1 MSWTLLWEA
10 ATAIGT
16 VAMSAFTY
24 GVIRQNRQQR
34 QDAARPILLLTP
46 FDGVVPASRSDLLW
60 PSSTV
65 SPSENTH
72 SYQILCVLNNVGVGP
87 ALQVRLQ
94 LRFMNR
100 DDYGISRELVPLGA
114 GEARGDTPHPLSLPV
129 TLSSTFNDADFALA
143 AGTGWTM
150 VLEYQDVFG
159 NRFHTLHAS
168 APQLPWVVYGNGP
181 APAGFRPLPKQVM
194 EAHT

>member
-1 MSWTLLWEA
+1 MLWEA

-16 VAMSAFTY
+16 VAMSGFTY

-34 QDAARPILLLTP
+34 QDAARPILVLAP
-46 FDGVVPASRSDLLW
+46 FDGVVPASRSGLLG
-60 PSSTV
+60 PKSTV

-72 SYQILCVLNNVGVGP
+72 SYQIYCALNNVGVGP
-87 ALQVRLQ
+87 ALHVRLQ

-100 DDYGISRELVPLGA
+100 DDYGISRELAPLAA
-114 GEARGDTPHPLSLPV
+114 GEARGDTQHPLSLPV
-129 TLSSTFNDADFALA
+129 TLSTTFNETDFALA

-159 NRFHTLHAS
+159 NHFHTLHAS
-168 APQLPWVVYGNGP
+168 APQLPWVVYGNGA
-181 APAGFRPLPKQVM
+181 APAGFRPSLEQFM

>member
-1 MSWTLLWEA
+1 MLWEA

-24 GVIRQNRQQR
+24 GVIRQTRQQR
-34 QDAARPILLLTP
+34 QDGARPILLLTP
-46 FDGVVPASRSDLLW
+46 FDGVIPASRPGLLG
-60 PSSTV
+60 PRSVV

-72 SYQILCVLNNVGVGP
+72 SFQICCALNNVGVGP
-87 ALQVRLQ
+87 ALHVLLQ

-100 DDYGISRELVPLGA
+100 DDYGISRELAPLGA
-114 GEARGDTPHPLSLPV
+114 GEARGDAQHPLSLPV
-129 TLSSTFNDADFALA
+129 TLSTAFNETDFTLA

-181 APAGFRPLPKQVM
+181 APAGFRPAPVQVM

>member
-1 MSWTLLWEA
+1 MLWEA

-46 FDGVVPASRSDLLW
+46 FDGVVPASRSGLLG
-60 PSSTV
+60 PRSIV

-72 SYQILCVLNNVGVGP
+72 SYQISCALSNVGVGP
-87 ALQVRLQ
+87 ALHVRLQ

-100 DDYGISRELVPLGA
+100 DDYGISRELAPLAA
-114 GEARGDTPHPLSLPV
+114 GEARGDAQHPLSLPV
-129 TLSSTFNDADFALA
+129 TLSTSFHETDFALA

-168 APQLPWVVYGNGP
+168 APQQPWVVYGNGP
-181 APAGFRPLPKQVM
+181 APAGFRPAPVQVM

>member
-1 MSWTLLWEA
+1 MSWSLFWEA

-46 FDGVVPASRSDLLW
+46 FDGVVPANRSALLA
-60 PSSTV
+60 PRSTG
-65 SPSENTH
+65 SMSENAH
-72 SYQILCVLNNVGVGP
+72 SYLIHCALNNVGVGP
-87 ALQVRLQ
+87 ALNVQLQ

-100 DDYGISRELVPLGA
+100 DDYGISRELAPLGA
-114 GEARGDTPHPLSLPV
+114 GEARGDAQHPLSLPV
-129 TLSSTFNDADFALA
+129 TLTTSFNDADFALA

-168 APQLPWVVYGNGP
+168 APQLPWVVYSTGP
-181 APAGFRPLPKQVM
+181 APAGFQPLPKQVM
-194 EAHT
+194 GAHT

>member
-1 MSWTLLWEA
+1 MSWALLWEA

-24 GVIRQNRQQR
+24 RVIRQNRQQR

-46 FDGVVPASRSDLLW
+46 FDGVVPANRAGLLG

-72 SYQILCVLNNVGVGP
+72 SYQILCALNNVGVGP

-100 DDYGISRELVPLGA
+100 DDYGISRELAPLAA
-114 GEARGDTPHPLSLPV
+114 GEARGDAQHPLSLPV
-129 TLSSTFNDADFALA
+129 TLSISFHETDFALA

-168 APQLPWVVYGNGP
+168 APQQPWVVYGNGP
-181 APAGFRPLPKQVM
+181 APAGFRPAPVQVM